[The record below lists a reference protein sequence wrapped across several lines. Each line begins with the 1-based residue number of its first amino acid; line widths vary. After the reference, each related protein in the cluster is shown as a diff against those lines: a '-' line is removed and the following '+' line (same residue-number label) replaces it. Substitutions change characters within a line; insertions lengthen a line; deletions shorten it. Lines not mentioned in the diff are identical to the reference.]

1 MAYGAG
7 VGSVPYAM
15 VGEVFTPE
23 YKTLGAAVLL
33 VVRYKLIQSTRK
45 LLRPPYELRKLL
57 LGSSEILSDK
67 IY

>member
-1 MAYGAG
+1 MLTLGESSELLVMLVVALEVGCVAYGAG

-33 VVRYKLIQSTRK
+33 VVR
-45 LLRPPYELRKLL
+45 
-57 LGSSEILSDK
+57 
-67 IY
+67 